1 MQASEQRG
9 DLGFMLVTV
18 GGFVTDKYQNV
29 LGGDYE
35 PIPGLYA
42 TGNCCGR
49 RFGPAYTTPI
59 AGVSIGMA
67 VTLGREAGKNAAAA
81 K

>member
-1 MQASEQRG
+1 
-9 DLGFMLVTV
+9 MLCTV
-18 GGFVTDKYQNV
+18 GGLLTDANQNV
-29 LGGDYE
+29 LDQNFD

-49 RFGPAYTTPI
+49 RFGSQYSTPT
-59 AGVSIGMA
+59 AGISIGIA
-67 VTLGREAGKNAAAA
+67 ITLGREVGRDAYLLGAA